1 MNRFLFN
8 SIFCIPLTIVLLF
21 LGSPIMADQNDPR
34 LEVLF
39 KNLKTSVSLK
49 KVSAIEIQIWKIWLQ
64 HHNPKVKSSM
74 FLGIKAMNTQQ
85 FGKALEYFRML
96 TEIEPDFAEGWNK
109 LATVFYL
116 MGRFKESEEDALR
129 TLKLEPKHFGAHS
142 GLGLIRIAL
151 GDWAGAITALEAALR
166 VHPHMSGVIRNLKY
180 VRKKLNESTT

>member
-8 SIFCIPLTIVLLF
+8 SIFCISLTIVLLF

-34 LEVLF
+34 LDVFF
-39 KNLKTSVSLK
+39 KNLKTSISLK
-49 KVSAIEIQIWKIWLQ
+49 RVSSIEIQIWKIWLE

-74 FLGIKAMNTQQ
+74 FLGIAAMNNQQ
-85 FGKALEYFRML
+85 FEKALEYFRLL
-96 TEIEPDFAEGWNK
+96 TEIEPGFAEGWNK
-109 LATVFYL
+109 QATVFYL
-116 MGRFKESEEDALR
+116 MGRFKESEENVLR

-142 GLGLIRIAL
+142 GLGLIRMAL

-166 VHPHMSGVIRNLKY
+166 VHPHMSGVIRSLKY